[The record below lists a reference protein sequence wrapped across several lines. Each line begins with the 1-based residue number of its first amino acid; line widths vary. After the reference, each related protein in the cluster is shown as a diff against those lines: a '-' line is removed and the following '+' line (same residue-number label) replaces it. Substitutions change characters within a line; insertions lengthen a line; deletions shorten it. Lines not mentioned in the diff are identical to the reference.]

1 MSYST
6 PAAKRRR
13 LNVASHTLSQPF
25 RSPLR
30 TPLPSAPPPSTTR
43 LQSPLETFPS
53 RETIAPS
60 GDTPGRP
67 VAPPKLPLA
76 ASTTPQGGTST
87 VKDLKLEIHTLQQ
100 ALDLIT
106 SGETDQVVKQGKKWR
121 EVARQAV
128 DSMFEGVKSRV
139 DAMGGVR
146 GMKDLRQDE
155 MWQDRAHTTREDQV
169 GYGDDSF
176 DDRTDTEGCEDQS
189 VTAEDGEQ
197 EDFTME
203 IMLQTLN
210 IDLKLIGYDKVA
222 DAWTD

>member
-25 RSPLR
+25 RSPLK
-30 TPLPSAPPPSTTR
+30 TPLSSAPHTSTTR
-43 LQSPLETFPS
+43 PQSTLGTSPS
-53 RETIAPS
+53 PVILATSS

-67 VAPPKLPLA
+67 VAPPKPLA
-76 ASTTPQGGTST
+76 ASTTSHGGTSA
-87 VKDLKLEIHTLQQ
+87 VKDLKLEIHILQQ
-100 ALDLIT
+100 ALDLIS
-106 SGETDQVVKQGKKWR
+106 SGEADQVVQQTKKWR

-128 DSMFEGVKSRV
+128 DSMFEGVKGRV

-146 GMKDLRQDE
+146 GMKKLRKE
-155 MWQDRAHTTREDQV
+155 EVWQDTR
-169 GYGDDSF
+169 GDGPMHGDGSV
-176 DDRTDTEGCEDQS
+176 DDRRDTEGCEDQS
-189 VTAEDGEQ
+189 ATVEGEEQ

-203 IMLQTLN
+203 MMLQTLN
-210 IDLKLIGYDKVA
+210 IELKIIGYDKVA